1 MDNQIQEY
9 EKLKIEYQ
17 KIIVDAFNADDFA
30 DYTENLFTAHSC
42 AIEGNSF
49 SVNETR
55 DLKEKG
61 LSLKIFN
68 KSLFEA
74 FEILDHFKAYEKAMT
89 SLDAPLTETFIKEL
103 HFILTEHTIAY
114 KTKGQPGEYTNTD
127 MGAGDT
133 IFGDHQ
139 KNLEL
144 IPKLLEQ
151 TQRTLDNNTVHPV
164 VLSAQFH
171 KFFIYLHP
179 FRDGNGRL
187 GRLLS
192 NFILAKKGKPLIIIN
207 QEKKNSYI
215 EALKASEK
223 HRDLTPIVSFFFET
237 SIQRMKN
244 EISQKKNLTENFFLR
259 IKEIPKEDETKK
271 RGFRR

>member
-1 MDNQIQEY
+1 MDDLFQEY
-9 EKLKIEYQ
+9 ENLRSEYK
-17 KIIVDAFNADDFA
+17 KIIVDAFNPDDFA
-30 DYTENLFTAHSC
+30 EYTENLFTAHSC

-61 LSLKIFN
+61 LDLKIYD

-74 FEILDHFKAYEKAMT
+74 FEILDHFKAYEFAMKNL
-89 SLDAPLTETFIKEL
+89 SRPLTEDFLKEL
-103 HFILTEHTIAY
+103 HFILTEHTINY
-114 KTKGQPGEYTNTD
+114 RNQSNPGEYTQTD

-133 IFGDHQ
+133 IFGDH
-139 KNLEL
+139 KENVKRV
-144 IPKLLEQ
+144 PKLLEQ
-151 TQRTLDNNTVHPV
+151 TQNVLDKNLEHP
-164 VLSAQFH
+164 LSVSAKFH

-192 NFILAKKGKPLIIIN
+192 NFILAKSGHPLVIIN
-207 QEKKNSYI
+207 QEKKNNYI

-223 HRDLTPIVSFFFET
+223 HRDSTPIVNFFIET
-237 SIQRMKN
+237 SMQRMRS
-244 EISQKKNLTENFFLR
+244 EIAQKKNLTENFFLR
-259 IKEIPKEDETKK
+259 IKEDPEEEQERP

>member
-1 MDNQIQEY
+1 MENMILQY
-9 EKLKIEYQ
+9 EKLKSEYE
-17 KIIVDAFNADDFA
+17 KIIVNAFNPDDFA
-30 DYTENLFTAHSC
+30 EYTENLFTAHSC

-61 LSLKIFN
+61 LDLKIYN

-74 FEILDHFKAYEKAMT
+74 FEIMDHFKAYEFAMKN
-89 SLDAPLTETFIKEL
+89 LDRPLTEDFLKEL
-103 HFILTEHTIAY
+103 HFILTQHTINY
-114 KTKGQPGEYTNTD
+114 RTKSNPGEYTQTD

-133 IFGDHQ
+133 IFGDHIENVKQ
-139 KNLEL
+139 

-151 TQRTLDNNTVHPV
+151 TQTALDKSIDHP
-164 VLSAQFH
+164 LTISAKFH

-192 NFILAKKGKPLIIIN
+192 NFILAKSGHPLVIIN
-207 QEKKNSYI
+207 QEKKNDYI
-215 EALKASEK
+215 EVLKASEK

-237 SIQRMKN
+237 SMERMKS
-244 EISQKKNLTENFFLR
+244 EIAQKKNLTENFF
-259 IKEIPKEDETKK
+259 
-271 RGFRR
+271 